1 MAKTNFTKVEGAL
14 DEGLRQMTVQHLHA
28 LADSIKGLRV
38 ENIEKSDIASQK
50 KIIAILKFELTWMES
65 NNISLPK
72 DLGVTKSEIK
82 KIIEKA
88 PPLESQDFE
97 KIKTIKNYLETLKKE
112 LEKALPQSNDEIVEK
127 ERVKHINKRF
137 NTNDKWL
144 PLH

>member
-1 MAKTNFTKVEGAL
+1 MAKTNFTKVEDAL
-14 DEGLRQMTVQHLHA
+14 NEGLLQMTVQHLHA
-28 LADSIKGLRV
+28 LADSIKGLGS
-38 ENIEKSDIASQK
+38 EDIEKSDIAAQK

-65 NNISLPK
+65 NNITLSK

-88 PPLESQDFE
+88 LPLQPQDFE
-97 KIKTIKNYLETLKKE
+97 KIKLIKNYLETLKKA
-112 LEKALPQSNDEIVEK
+112 LEKKQSNDQLVEK